1 MTAHAMMSGVSAVE
15 VWLAGGPAD
24 GLWGSTIRS
33 PSLTWPD
40 VVPSGVRPA

>member
-1 MTAHAMMSGVSAVE
+1 MSASMVY
-15 VWLAGGPAD
+15 LLLRQILQMLT
-24 GLWGSTIRS
+24 LWGSTIRS